1 MAQNLDDDGRPNVGE
16 PIEQDA
22 AGGAAPAAFYPPQAA
37 HDADAELLLPPHAD
51 GQFPAADDAI
61 STNPHS
67 IPAPQYPLPPYP
79 PPASDWV
86 PASPQAYPAPLF
98 APPPYPSDHPVPP
111 PAYNPDQAVAG
122 QEAAAVPD
130 AVASHAPL
138 QPYVSYLDNGAG
150 QGPPGTEPVDDTVY
164 EPFLPTHYGLPEHPP
179 RGSVR
184 VFYSVDP
191 TRGTLDVYPRRFCA
205 MINEAI
211 NESRGKKKGEIY
223 LGKQFFDATVI
234 WNHSEGARYNGD
246 GPKLYQ
252 TTPGSSVGGSW
263 KSSGM
268 RDVWVK
274 DFDVSGARDL
284 CHEVQR
290 VNYEWTGFI
299 SERLPEGD
307 PLQRMATT
315 VVPEEHFV
323 FDAEEEFLPRWQWCK
338 RTNETMNLIPWEE
351 RTTGRSSIFNV
362 LEKDWGFYTEEVD
375 QQIQAAHAAGEPHV
389 DVVLCSRQYRI
400 IFEKDSIYAKQVD
413 PIMRK
418 ERVAR
423 LVYMKPSVV
432 QQRMAGEACN
442 LPDGEV
448 CPICLL
454 EFRETPTIQVIA
466 LPCGHQFH
474 GMCIQN
480 EADKNHK
487 CPYCR
492 YFFDSSPVFSFLS
505 SALSLFPLI
514 SDSTCDVIRSEVDW
528 ASLFATYGNS
538 VGNTSRRGGSDF

>member
-1 MAQNLDDDGRPNVGE
+1 
-16 PIEQDA
+16 
-22 AGGAAPAAFYPPQAA
+22 
-37 HDADAELLLPPHAD
+37 
-51 GQFPAADDAI
+51 
-61 STNPHS
+61 
-67 IPAPQYPLPPYP
+67 
-79 PPASDWV
+79 
-86 PASPQAYPAPLF
+86 
-98 APPPYPSDHPVPP
+98 
-111 PAYNPDQAVAG
+111 
-122 QEAAAVPD
+122 
-130 AVASHAPL
+130 
-138 QPYVSYLDNGAG
+138 
-150 QGPPGTEPVDDTVY
+150 
-164 EPFLPTHYGLPEHPP
+164 
-179 RGSVR
+179 
-184 VFYSVDP
+184 
-191 TRGTLDVYPRRFCA
+191 
-205 MINEAI
+205 MINEAMI
-211 NESRGKKKGEIY
+211 ESRGQKKGEIY
-223 LGKQFFDATVI
+223 LGKQFFDATVH
-234 WNHSEGARYNGD
+234 WHHTEGARYNGD

-252 TTPGSSVGGSW
+252 TTPGGNIGGSW

-274 DFDVSGARDL
+274 DFESSGPRDL
-284 CHEVQR
+284 CHAVQR
-290 VNYEWTGFI
+290 VNYEWTGHVEE
-299 SERLPEGD
+299 SLPEGD
-307 PLQRMATT
+307 PLQRMATA
-315 VVPEEHFV
+315 VVPDEHFV
-323 FDAEEEFLPRWQWCK
+323 FDAEEDFLPRWQWCK

-362 LEKDWGFYTEEVD
+362 LEKEWGFYTEEVD
-375 QQIQAAHAAGEPHV
+375 QQIQTAHAAGEPHV

-400 IFEKDSIYAKQVD
+400 IFEKNSIYAKQVD

-492 YFFDSSPVFSFLS
+492 CVFILPCF
-505 SALSLFPLI
+505 ALSFILVLFHL
-514 SDSTCDVIRSEVDW
+514 
-528 ASLFATYGNS
+528 
-538 VGNTSRRGGSDF
+538 